1 MNLVKNPFNKHYL
14 LVWRTEFIF
23 YTPQKRQLAGEWSHV
38 RFTALPQPNEPKLIN
53 SSLKKPLPFPDQS
66 FDALYSFHVHEHLSL
81 AAGAQFLKEAYRL
94 LKPGAVCRV
103 STPDLEFFAADY
115 LNQLQEYR
123 QQPTKTQFQ
132 QYQWALFN
140 VIDQS
145 VRQQSG
151 GAMLDAILTKD
162 FVEEHLMYLNG
173 DLLRAL
179 QDLPN
184 PSLKQILKN
193 EIRYIDG
200 SPTSPGF
207 RLNAFFQIGLQKAIA
222 KFRRPW
228 HLHLS
233 REKNRWIYDAVL
245 LTRLFEQA
253 GFRDVVVQDY
263 KTSGIEHWER
273 YNFDQSA
280 YGDYPLEPSLYVEGR
295 K

>member
-1 MNLVKNPFNKHYL
+1 MNLVTNPFGKKYL

-23 YTPQKRQLAGEWSHV
+23 YTPQQRQLAGEWSHV
-38 RFTALPQPNEPKLIN
+38 RFTGLPQPAEPKLIN
-53 SSLKKPLPFPDQS
+53 SNLKKPLPFPANT
-66 FDALYSFHVHEHLSL
+66 FDALYSFHVNEHLSL
-81 AAGAQFLKEAYRL
+81 AAGAQFLKEAHRL
-94 LKPGAVCRV
+94 LKPGAVCRI
-103 STPDLEFFAADY
+103 STPDLEFFVDDY
-115 LNQLQEYR
+115 LKQLRQYR
-123 QQPTKTQFQ
+123 QQPGPAQFQ

-151 GAMLDAILTKD
+151 GEMLDAIVTND
-162 FVEEHLMYLNG
+162 FVEEHLMHLNG

-179 QDLPN
+179 RDLPN

-193 EIRYIDG
+193 DIRYIDG
-200 SPTSPGF
+200 TPVSPGF
-207 RLNAFFQIGLQKAIA
+207 RLNAFWRVGLQKAIA
-222 KFRRPW
+222 KFYRPW

-233 REKNRWIYDAVL
+233 REKNLWIYDAVT

-253 GFRDVVVQDY
+253 GFREVVVRDY

-273 YNFDQSA
+273 YHFDRSA
-280 YGDYPLEPSLYVEGR
+280 YGDYALEPSLYVEGR